1 MGHLMYHIMNHL
13 LLEIRIHL
21 LQTFIYFFNC
31 LFLPFSFPFYFFVVV
46 LFLAIGFFRPC
57 CIEFISQV
65 CNIYLLQF
73 YLPLTA
79 LWTKH
84 IISFGPLRK
93 QQMQRGQIHM
103 EQLQRRGYVA
113 FLLLF
118 FENFVVKLLAL
129 LM

>member
-1 MGHLMYHIMNHL
+1 MWHLMHHIVNHL
-13 LLEIRIHL
+13 LLEIIIHM

-31 LFLPFSFPFYFFVVV
+31 LYVPFCFPFFFFVAV

-65 CNIYLLQF
+65 CSIYLLQF
-73 YLPLTA
+73 YLPLTV
-79 LWTKH
+79 LRTKH
-84 IISFGPLRK
+84 VISFGPIRR

-113 FLLLF
+113 SFFKKKKNLLL
-118 FENFVVKLLAL
+118 NYWHS
-129 LM
+129 